1 MIAGRGGMVGDWV
14 GWGDR
19 DEEQMKML
27 LEFRL
32 DRRRG
37 GVRVTVLRTLRQ
49 DAGQQEAV
57 QVVTVNSGVEEE
69 PL

>member
-19 DEEQMKML
+19 DGEQMKML

-37 GVRVTVLRTLRQ
+37 GVRVTVLRPLRR
-49 DAGQQEAV
+49 DAGRQEAA